1 MGSPANGTPCERF
14 LHIIKVA
21 KCDEGV
27 TTIYQGLANAVA
39 VLHLLLIIYGLL
51 GGLLALWRRWA
62 LAIHFPLAVWV
73 SAIEFTDWVCP
84 LTPLEKWLRE
94 SAGAQAYSGGFVE
107 HYLLP
112 VIYPPG
118 LTPQIQIV
126 LGLIALG
133 TNLLVYGYVFYRWR
147 AAGRRP

>member
-1 MGSPANGTPCERF
+1 M
-14 LHIIKVA
+14 
-21 KCDEGV
+21 
-27 TTIYQGLANAVA
+27 TTFYQGLADAVV

-51 GGLLALWRRWA
+51 GGLFALWRRWA
-62 LAIHFPLAVWV
+62 LVIHLPLAIWV

-94 SAGAQAYSGGFVE
+94 SAGALAYSGGFVE
-107 HYLLP
+107 HYLIP

-118 LTPQIQIV
+118 LTPQVEIA

-133 TNLLVYGYVFYRWR
+133 ANLLVYGYVFYRWR
-147 AAGRRP
+147 ASGIKP